1 MGKGL
6 YARVRE
12 SSRSRPQVRGTG
24 TPFDRRRHTQTE
36 GSLVVD
42 VDTLGNVRQ
51 GDNVDVVSWL
61 A

>member
-1 MGKGL
+1 MGKGV

-12 SSRSRPQVRGTG
+12 ASRSRPQVRGTR
-24 TPFDRRRHTQTE
+24 TPFYRGRDTQTE